1 MVFKRR
7 DKPSLGRRMQAWV
20 YPPGGWKR
28 ALSYNW
34 HRLRRLPDRPGRI
47 ARGVACGVFVC
58 FTPFFGFHFV
68 IAVLLAWLIQ
78 GNKIAAFLSTF
89 VGNPLTFPLI
99 AALSIE
105 LGEWILRVET
115 PIPLGQVLPAFA
127 GAFGEFSKN
136 LVIMLTHGSANW
148 DQLQNF
154 AAAVVLP
161 YIVGGFVPGLVAA
174 ALSHAITLRVVHA
187 YQARRAALARRKVAT
202 AADKRPSAP

>member
-28 ALSYNW
+28 AFSYNW

-58 FTPFFGFHFV
+58 FTPFFGFHFLF
-68 IAVLLAWLIQ
+68 AVLLAWLIQ

-89 VGNPLTFPLI
+89 VGNPLTFPFI

-105 LGEWILRVET
+105 LGEKILRVQT
-115 PIPLGQVLPAFA
+115 PLPLSQVLPAFA
-127 GAFGEFSKN
+127 AALGQLTSN
-136 LVIMLTHGSANW
+136 LVSVLTHGGANW

-154 AAAVVLP
+154 FFVVVLP
-161 YIVGGFVPGLVAA
+161 YTVGGFVPGLIAA

-187 YQARRAALARRKVAT
+187 YQARRIAKARKKVAT
-202 AADKRPSAP
+202 AADKRPSAS

>member
-7 DKPSLGRRMQAWV
+7 DKPSLGRRLQAWF

-28 ALSYNW
+28 AFSYNW

-58 FTPFFGFHFV
+58 FTPFFGFHFL

-99 AALSIE
+99 AAMSIE
-105 LGEWILRVET
+105 LGETILRVDT
-115 PIPLGQVLPAFA
+115 PIPLAQVLPAFA
-127 GAFGEFSKN
+127 GAFGELTSN
-136 LVIMLTHGSANW
+136 LVSIVTRGGANW
-148 DQLQNF
+148 DQLQSF
-154 AAAVVLP
+154 FFAVVLP
-161 YIVGGFVPGLVAA
+161 YAVGGFLPGLVAA
-174 ALSHAITLRVVHA
+174 VLSHAITLRLVHA
-187 YQARRAALARRKVAT
+187 YQARRMARARKKLAA
-202 AADKRPSAP
+202 AADKRPSTP